1 MAKAKIDYAELC
13 DVIRIKI
20 TSARTAN
27 SAPDKRKGKYLSE
40 AQTDVVAPGSQD
52 GDPRSGEGRRSLE
65 IDGAYERGTVK
76 VPVKGDK
83 GRTKLTDVPATEANV
98 RAALEYWRTRKPR
111 SDASREAQNKNVSD
125 LQRRLRA
132 MVKGKSALHA
142 SESPEGRT
150 QHMLPG
156 PALVQGP
163 NMEAVDGRPT
173 RTVNGVTE
181 FKSPVLGGALTE
193 RLDRTVADERPQA
206 RRTPSQRKN
215 WRRKQQRIALQAENA
230 ALKAQLAAK

>member
-1 MAKAKIDYAELC
+1 MAKTKIDYAELC

-20 TSARTAN
+20 THARTAN

-65 IDGAYERGTVK
+65 IDGAFERGTVK

-83 GRTKLTDVPATEANV
+83 GRTKLTEVPATEANV

-132 MVKGKSALHA
+132 MAKGKSALRA

-150 QHMLPG
+150 QHVLSG

-163 NMEAVDGRPT
+163 NMVAERPT
-173 RTVNGVTE
+173 WRNPATGETE
-181 FKSPVLGGALTE
+181 FASARLSGALTE
-193 RLDRTVADERPQA
+193 RLDRTVADERPVA

-230 ALKAQLAAK
+230 ALRAELAAK